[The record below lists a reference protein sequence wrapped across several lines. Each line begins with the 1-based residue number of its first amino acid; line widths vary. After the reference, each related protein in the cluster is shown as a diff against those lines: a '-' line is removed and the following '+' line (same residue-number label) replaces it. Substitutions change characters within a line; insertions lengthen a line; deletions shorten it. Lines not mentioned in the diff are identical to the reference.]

1 MGPTKHNVICKG
13 KSALDVILGHDDFL
27 QQRGRSLLTPAESI
41 EDKRRIDPEIKV
53 VSKDDNKFLLISTS
67 LKSIFLKKFRS
78 CQIYYFPEQNLQEI
92 FPPRNFSFFLI
103 KNELYY
109 RRFFLKTSPE
119 KSQRTAPT
127 NLLEIFH

>member
-53 VSKDDNKFLLISTS
+53 VSKDDNKFLLIST
-67 LKSIFLKKFRS
+67 LKSIHS
-78 CQIYYFPEQNLQEI
+78 CKMSYFPEQNRQEI
-92 FPPRNFSFFLI
+92 FPSRNFSSFFI
-103 KNELYY
+103 KNELY
-109 RRFFLKTSPE
+109 
-119 KSQRTAPT
+119 
-127 NLLEIFH
+127 

>member
-67 LKSIFLKKFRS
+67 LLSVMTLSMKF
-78 CQIYYFPEQNLQEI
+78 QEAWT
-92 FPPRNFSFFLI
+92 FSNF
-103 KNELYY
+103 
-109 RRFFLKTSPE
+109 
-119 KSQRTAPT
+119 
-127 NLLEIFH
+127 